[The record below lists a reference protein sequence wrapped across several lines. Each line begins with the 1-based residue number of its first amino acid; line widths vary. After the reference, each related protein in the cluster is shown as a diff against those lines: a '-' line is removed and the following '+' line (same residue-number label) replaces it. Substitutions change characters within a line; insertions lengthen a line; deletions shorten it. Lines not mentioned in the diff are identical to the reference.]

1 MFKSSNHKTIFLL
14 FYSVLILLTIGCN
27 NKSIVDEWANK
38 LASSKNYIAVFT
50 AGQSLEKEM
59 LLCNEQNKDLI
70 NKYKLV
76 DKNAIINSQRLT
88 AQQKKD
94 TLIKMGFCNST
105 KYIKAQEEVT
115 ESMKL
120 LSIEFPDFSRL
131 DKDLKKNIFAK
142 ASTII
147 RKRSK

>member
-14 FYSVLILLTIGCN
+14 FYSVLILLTIGCS